1 VRVADS
7 GQNMLATARQ
17 KSKIAQ
23 LCLALGLQERLEDT
37 VNTSREASD
46 LIKELCVCIKVN
58 REDRHHINGGRPV
71 YRHGGSTMVVTLGSA
86 TGIFTANDSK
96 KGGEVVLYG

>member
-1 VRVADS
+1 MNATDS
-7 GQNMLATARQ
+7 GQNTLATARQ

-23 LCLALGLQERLEDT
+23 LCPALGLEERLEDT

-58 REDRHHINGGRPV
+58 REDRHHSNGGTLLCH
-71 YRHGGSTMVVTLGSA
+71 HGVSTTFATVSSGSRII
-86 TGIFTANDSK
+86 TGNRSK
-96 KGGEVVLYG
+96 KGGEMVPYG

>member
-1 VRVADS
+1 MRAADS
-7 GQNMLATARQ
+7 RQSILATARQ

-58 REDRHHINGGRPV
+58 REDRHHSN
-71 YRHGGSTMVVTLGSA
+71 GGSTMVVTLGSA
-86 TGIFTANDSK
+86 TGIFTGNDGK
-96 KGGEVVLYG
+96 KGDEMVPYG